1 MNHSVPDYPESCEPG
16 RWPGGAV
23 TRATADVRGSWAAR
37 LAPWRDGVLR
47 PARRRAGRG
56 LDERHRREERIMPRL
71 SFGAVSATCR
81 TALRRLDTWTLDT
94 LNSGGRLPRLG

>member
-1 MNHSVPDYPESCEPG
+1 VP
-16 RWPGGAV
+16 
-23 TRATADVRGSWAAR
+23 
-37 LAPWRDGVLR
+37 
-47 PARRRAGRG
+47 AGG
-56 LDERHRREERIMPRL
+56 LDERHRWKERIMPRL